1 MLNTY
6 DKWVMELSTQEYNGH
21 IADLKAV
28 IDLYR
33 KWNNDERCKNGFSVG
48 KLQVKM

>member
-6 DKWVMELSTQEYNGH
+6 DKWLLEVCNQEYNGK

-33 KWNNDERCKNGFSVG
+33 K
-48 KLQVKM
+48 